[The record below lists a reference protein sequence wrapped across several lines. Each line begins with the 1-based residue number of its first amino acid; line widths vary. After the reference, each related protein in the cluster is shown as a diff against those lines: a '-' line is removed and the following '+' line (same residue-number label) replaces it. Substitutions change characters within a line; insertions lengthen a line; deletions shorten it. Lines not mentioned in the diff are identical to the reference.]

1 MDANGWSAVA
11 AACSA
16 VAAAVSLVVA
26 WNAKRIQARS
36 VDFASCVEVA
46 GQLRDAMRR
55 VRDERDKEDNED
67 RYKFELVELLNLLE
81 ALALLY
87 NDGRIATS
95 TKKFT
100 GKFLDEVVA
109 WINIDPGMAILMRQ
123 SMTGEETFH
132 ELKKF
137 EKRRKPGIRSL
148 SRDYRFK
155 RDVQL

>member
-26 WNAKRIQARS
+26 WDAKGISARS
-36 VDFASCVEVA
+36 ADFANCIEVA

-55 VRDERDKEDNED
+55 VRDERDKENNEAC
-67 RYKFELVELLNLLE
+67 YEFELVELLNLLE

-87 NDGRIATS
+87 NDGRIAAS

-100 GKFLDEVVA
+100 GKFLDEVLG
-109 WINIDPGMAILMRQ
+109 WISIDNGMATLMRK
-123 SMTGEETFH
+123 SMTGDETYR
-132 ELKKF
+132 ELKRF
-137 EKRRKPGIRSL
+137 EKRRKLGIRSL
-148 SRDYRFK
+148 SRFYRAR
-155 RDVQL
+155 RDVPL

>member
-16 VAAAVSLVVA
+16 VAAAVSLTVA
-26 WNAKRIQARS
+26 WHAKRIQGRS
-36 VDFASCVEVA
+36 ADFANCIEVA

-55 VRDERDKEDNED
+55 VRDEREKEDNEA
-67 RYKFELVELLNLLE
+67 RYTFEFVELLNLLE

-87 NDGRIATS
+87 NDSKIADS

-100 GKFLDEVVA
+100 SKFLGEVLG
-109 WINIDPGMAILMRQ
+109 WISIDDGMATLMRK
-123 SMTGEETFH
+123 SKTGDETYL

-137 EKRRKPGIRSL
+137 EKRHKPAIRDL
-148 SRDYRFK
+148 SRFYRNK
-155 RDVQL
+155 